1 MYKPKRKGA
10 GQLHIMEKE
19 AWKQIMQHQLKNR
32 TGWRVLQATD
42 RAAGLTRQGWSFSL
56 ELKLDWKRIRCA
68 KCTFMSWRLVHKPT
82 PTVKHHHL
90 YWGSWSRSRQWCETI
105 IDKETW
111 CHLEH
116 PKQAEKSHKRSQLI
130 SCADVVPSRGQTS
143 LHRTPGVHVKNAST
157 EQSPCTVTVPE
168 SEMKPQ
174 QIFPNKTRVTQNKTI
189 NMLKNR

>member
-1 MYKPKRKGA
+1 
-10 GQLHIMEKE
+10 
-19 AWKQIMQHQLKNR
+19 MQHQLKNR

-116 PKQAEKSHKRSQLI
+116 PKHRQKKVTREVSWSPVRKWCQVEDRPPYTGPRVSMWRTPA
-130 SCADVVPSRGQTS
+130 PSRVHALWQFLSQRWSHSKYFPIKPGW
-143 LHRTPGVHVKNAST
+143 HRIRLSTCLRTDSSYWFGVLSD
-157 EQSPCTVTVPE
+157 
-168 SEMKPQ
+168 
-174 QIFPNKTRVTQNKTI
+174 
-189 NMLKNR
+189 